1 MHPGRIKQLMLIK
14 NIILIFIGLC
24 GGFTIAGGVFAF
36 LIVIGVINRL
46 ITRTKTA
53 KYILLYEDLIILGGI
68 IGNLITVFNLSVPV
82 GYTGIFI
89 YGMFSGVFI
98 GCLAMALAEVLK
110 VLPIF
115 TARIKLVQGMPF
127 IVLAI
132 ALGKA
137 FGAFFQLYFK
147 N

>member
-1 MHPGRIKQLMLIK
+1 MLIK